1 MGNVTEALAD
11 IDEKV
16 RSWEE
21 RISKL
26 GHSAGLPVASFL
38 LGGVMLGRGFT
49 GWGRLNSILIVTI
62 GNFKTCKY
70 LESLLINAGL

>member
-1 MGNVTEALAD
+1 MGNVTEALED

-38 LGGVMLGRGFT
+38 LGGVMLGRG
-49 GWGRLNSILIVTI
+49 WGRLNSIIIAI

-70 LESLLINAGL
+70 LESLLTNDGL

>member
-21 RISKL
+21 RIGKL
-26 GHSAGLPVASFL
+26 GHSAGIPVASFL
-38 LGGVMLGRGFT
+38 LGGVMLGRG
-49 GWGRLNSILIVTI
+49 WARLNSILVVTI
-62 GNFKTCKY
+62 GNFNTFQY
-70 LESLLINAGL
+70 LESLLTNAGL